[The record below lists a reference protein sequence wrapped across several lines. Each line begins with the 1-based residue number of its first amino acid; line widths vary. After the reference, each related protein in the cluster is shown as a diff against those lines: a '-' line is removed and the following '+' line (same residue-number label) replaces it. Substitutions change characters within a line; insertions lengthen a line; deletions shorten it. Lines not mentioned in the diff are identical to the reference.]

1 MNMKANSLKII
12 AAVVVSL
19 FVLSTALHGQMSGR
33 DVTDSRTNRPI
44 MEATA
49 ITQADA
55 EKKYPAPK
63 GGQYPRGNR
72 NPHDPSG
79 VVSSPYP
86 PYQQYDCTKKVAH
99 GGLVL
104 DVRAKKVF
112 IYP

>member
-1 MNMKANSLKII
+1 MKLNSLKILS
-12 AAVVVSL
+12 AVVVSL
-19 FVLSTALHGQMSGR
+19 FVLGSALHGQMSGR
-33 DVTDSRTNRPI
+33 DPVDSRTSHPV
-44 MEATA
+44 MTATA

-86 PYQQYDCTKKVAH
+86 PYQQYDCSKVVAH

-112 IYP
+112 VYP